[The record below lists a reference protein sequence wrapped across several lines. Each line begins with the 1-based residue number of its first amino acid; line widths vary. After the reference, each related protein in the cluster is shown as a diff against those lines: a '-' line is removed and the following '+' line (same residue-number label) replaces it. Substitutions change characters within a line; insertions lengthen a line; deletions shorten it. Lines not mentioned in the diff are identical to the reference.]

1 MAKFV
6 PFNGKGLCHYNH
18 VDKGSFDLYETHW
31 PKCTGVCAE
40 RAFKPFG
47 QPEYPKFPSS
57 FAASKPA
64 GTPKAAKPGDGVDT
78 SNEGADKA
86 KGDKKNKKP

>member
-18 VDKGSFDLYETHW
+18 
-31 PKCTGVCAE
+31 